1 MLSSDER
8 HIIEHSFQS
17 LHINSTLCGQTDTIY
32 SNLLQLALR
41 WSKHKKPIIIGIA
54 GGNGSGKST
63 LAYLLASL
71 LKYHGTYCINFSIDD
86 FILPKSQRNHLAK
99 TIHPL
104 LKTRSAGTID
114 AMLLFDT
121 LLSLKQPSTSSTL
134 VPRFS
139 KVIDD
144 QLPKHQWQ
152 TIQLPVDVILFEG
165 FCLKAQ
171 PQTESE
177 LMEPMNTLEAKQDP
191 KLVWRNHVNQSL
203 RDLQT
208 SFDLIDHL
216 IYLSVDHFDNVINNR
231 YQTEKTLKKQST
243 HYQPLSKQAVADFLM
258 HHERIFNN
266 QHKHLPEIADLT
278 ISVKDLQL

>member
-32 SNLLQLALR
+32 SNLLQHALR
-41 WSKHKKPIIIGIA
+41 WSKHKKPIVMGIA

-71 LKYHGTYCINFSIDD
+71 LKYHGIHCINFSIDD
-86 FILPKSQRNHLAK
+86 FLLPKSQRNHLAK

-114 AMLLFDT
+114 ATLLFNT
-121 LLSLKQPSTSSTL
+121 LSSLKQPRTSSTL

-171 PQTESE
+171 PQTENE
-177 LMEPMNTLEAKQDP
+177 LLEPMNTLETEQDTE
-191 KLVWRNHVNQSL
+191 LIWRNHVNQSL
-203 RDLQT
+203 HDLQT

-231 YQTEKTLKKQST
+231 YQTEETLKKQSS
-243 HYQPLSKQAVADFLM
+243 HYQQLSKQDIADFLM
-258 HHERIFNN
+258 HHERVFYN
-266 QHKHLPEIADLT
+266 QYIYLPNIADLT
-278 ISVKDLQL
+278 IPARDLHQ

>member
-8 HIIEHSFQS
+8 HIIEHGFRS
-17 LHINSTLCGQTDTIY
+17 LHIDSTLCEQTDTIY
-32 SNLLQLALR
+32 SNLLQHALR
-41 WSKHKKPIIIGIA
+41 WSKHKKPIVMGIA

-71 LKYHGTYCINFSIDD
+71 LKYHGIHCINFSIDD
-86 FILPKSQRNHLAK
+86 FLLPKSQRNHLAK

-114 AMLLFDT
+114 TTLLFNT
-121 LLSLKQPSTSSTL
+121 LSSLKQASKPSTL
-134 VPRFS
+134 APQFS
-139 KVIDD
+139 KVSDD

-171 PQTESE
+171 PQTAKE
-177 LMEPMNTLEAKQDP
+177 LREPMNELETEQDP
-191 KLVWRNHVNQSL
+191 ELIWRNYVNQSL
-203 RDLQT
+203 HDLQR

-216 IYLSVDHFDNVINNR
+216 IYLSVDHFDRVINNR
-231 YQTEKTLKKQST
+231 YQTEETLKKQSS
-243 HYQPLSKQAVADFLM
+243 HYQPLSKQDIADFLM
-258 HHERIFNN
+258 HHERVFYN
-266 QHKHLPEIADLT
+266 QRKHLPEVADLT
-278 ISVKDLQL
+278 IPVNDLHR

>member
-8 HIIEHSFQS
+8 HIIEHGFQS
-17 LHINSTLCGQTDTIY
+17 LHIDSTLCEQTDTIY
-32 SNLLQLALR
+32 SNLLQHALR
-41 WSKHKKPIIIGIA
+41 WSKQKKPIVMGIA

-71 LKYHGTYCINFSIDD
+71 LKYHGIHSVNFSIDD
-86 FILPKSQRNHLAK
+86 FLLPKSHRNHLAK

-114 AMLLFDT
+114 ATLLFNT
-121 LLSLKQPSTSSTL
+121 LSSLKQPSTSSTL

-177 LMEPMNTLEAKQDP
+177 LLEPMNILEVEQDP
-191 KLVWRNHVNQSL
+191 ELIWRNHVNQSL
-203 RDLQT
+203 HDLQT

-216 IYLSVDHFDNVINNR
+216 IYLSVDHFDDVINNR
-231 YQTEKTLKKQST
+231 YQTEETLKKQSS
-243 HYQPLSKQAVADFLM
+243 HYQQLSKQDIADFLM
-258 HHERIFNN
+258 HHERVFYN
-266 QHKHLPEIADLT
+266 QRKHLPKVADLT
-278 ISVKDLQL
+278 IPASDLHQ